1 MTAEVAAEA
10 LLEGG
15 ARILQFRHKSDFTWE
30 IFGQAGRVSEL
41 CHRAG
46 ALFVMN
52 DRVDMA
58 LLLGSAIHLGQ
69 QDLPPGL
76 ARKLAGATRIIGYS
90 THNERQLRES
100 AHEPVDYVA
109 LGPLFATGNKQNPDP
124 VVGLEEFRRLRRLT
138 QRPLAAIGGI
148 TRQRAAEARSAGAD
162 SLAVIGD
169 LFPEDLSKITLRTRT
184 EEWIQLLKT

>member
-1 MTAEVAAEA
+1 MNTQTETGPASDAVPAAPHA
-10 LLEGG
+10 THACANCG
-15 ARILQFRHKSDFTWE
+15 APMYGPFCYAC
-30 IFGQAGRVSEL
+30 GQPVKGLVRP
-41 CHRAG
+41 
-46 ALFVMN
+46 
-52 DRVDMA
+52 
-58 LLLGSAIHLGQ
+58 LGSLFGDVLDNVFNI
-69 QDLPPGL
+69 D
-76 ARKLAGATRIIGYS
+76 TRIVR
-90 THNERQLRES
+90 T
-100 AHEPVDYVA
+100 